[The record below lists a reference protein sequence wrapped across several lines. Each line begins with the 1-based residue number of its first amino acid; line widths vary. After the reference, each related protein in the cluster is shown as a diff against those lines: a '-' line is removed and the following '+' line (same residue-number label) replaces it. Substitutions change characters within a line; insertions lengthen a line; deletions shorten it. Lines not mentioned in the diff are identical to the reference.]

1 MSKNE
6 NKTPGFRNYDKW
18 MEGYDVLHNWLQ
30 DSLERIQNNNPHNM
44 SKEERNEIINNV
56 AFSLIKGAVALQFV
70 GNQDFYHKSED
81 DDLEILIRFKKDYK
95 EIKKDKIAFNLM
107 KDVILVLEQDKHQFE
122 RIATSYEGN

>member
-1 MSKNE
+1 MNKHENE
-6 NKTPGFRNYDKW
+6 TPGFRNYDKW

-56 AFSLIKGAVALQFV
+56 AFSLVKGAVALQFV

-81 DDLEILIRFKKDYK
+81 EDLEILIRFKKDYK
-95 EIKKDKIAFNLM
+95 EMTKEDLL
-107 KDVILVLEQDKHQFE
+107 KDVILILEQEGNQFE
-122 RIATSYEGN
+122 RIAAAYEGN